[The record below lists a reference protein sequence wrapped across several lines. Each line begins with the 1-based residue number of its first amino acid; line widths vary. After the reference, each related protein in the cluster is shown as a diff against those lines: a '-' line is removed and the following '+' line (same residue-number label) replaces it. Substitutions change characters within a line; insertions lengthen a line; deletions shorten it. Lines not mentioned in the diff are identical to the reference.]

1 MILFYARFGTLIV
14 KGLTLR
20 VVILSSKSASHVGVS
35 SVSTSHPRGNMVDG
49 LPRAS
54 T

>member
-1 MILFYARFGTLIV
+1 MMSFYARFGTLSV

-20 VVILSSKSASHVGVS
+20 VAILASKSASHVGVS

-49 LPRAS
+49 LPRVS
-54 T
+54 K